1 MKWFNVHDMLPPD
14 PPEEADCYEG
24 YIVYC
29 QNGSSKLTTLL
40 SWTEHG
46 WADINDLYIDGVD
59 ETMYNKYVTHWSILP
74 EPPEEEK

>member
-14 PPEEADCYEG
+14 PPEEVDCYEG

-29 QNGSSKLTTLL
+29 QNGPSKLTTLL

-46 WADINDLYIDGVD
+46 WADMGKENEQILD
-59 ETMYNKYVTHWSILP
+59 KYVTHWSILP